1 MAEAKRLRRKRPKG
15 GQRSYRQIATELFQ
29 GGYCK
34 PSAPGSR
41 DGARARPGQ
50 PHRHA
55 RGASAGEPSC
65 SRLGIEVSE
74 LGVTAARNR
83 PYFSRASRA
92 AARSAKPGVH
102 AASCEF
108 EAERAGVERETE
120 LEIGHRNRRVIDP
133 PERTRRCRS
142 PCPAAVGELRQFKR
156 MAVGVAKLVRD
167 HRPLLGG
174 SRTGPPREMGVNGT
188 RERRSNAAAASDTA
202 IAKCWN
208 QGSFAACASG

>member
-1 MAEAKRLRRKRPKG
+1 MAEAKPATAQAAEGAR
-15 GQRSYRQIATELFQ
+15 QRSYRQIATQLFQ

-74 LGVTAARNR
+74 LRVTAARNR

-142 PCPAAVGELRQFKR
+142 PCPAAVGERATVQADGRRGRETCTRSPTAARRQQDLDR
-156 MAVGVAKLVRD
+156 HARWA
-167 HRPLLGG
+167 
-174 SRTGPPREMGVNGT
+174 
-188 RERRSNAAAASDTA
+188 
-202 IAKCWN
+202 
-208 QGSFAACASG
+208 